1 MANWMVVMIC
11 LILAAPEIQSEDVQT
26 TTTVQEPCP
35 CLAANLC
42 PRVNGTSPDVS
53 VLWKC

>member
-1 MANWMVVMIC
+1 MVIMIC